1 MTVNYTIT
9 GSATNSSDYTTLTG
23 SITIAAGT
31 NANVID
37 VTVTNDGDS
46 ELPESIVL
54 TLTTT
59 DVGSISVAGSPIN
72 SATAIITSDEQT
84 AYHSW
89 LSSYFSN
96 ADLSNT
102 SKEASLWGLNAD
114 PDNDQLVTLQEYF
127 HNRSPLISNEPPVS
141 SSVVTD
147 MGTQYLEMVF
157 PRRTSLSGVT
167 QTIQEGAT
175 PAEASFGTAASA
187 SESTTS
193 IDANTEEVTIRL
205 TVGSLVRGFLRLQLT
220 SN

>member
-1 MTVNYTIT
+1 M
-9 GSATNSSDYTTLTG
+9 
-23 SITIAAGT
+23 
-31 NANVID
+31 
-37 VTVTNDGDS
+37 
-46 ELPESIVL
+46 
-54 TLTTT
+54 
-59 DVGSISVAGSPIN
+59 
-72 SATAIITSDEQT
+72 
-84 AYHSW
+84 
-89 LSSYFSN
+89 SSYFSN